1 MLVPGWLAGTL
12 IFTAMAHTSIAGV
25 DAQPA
30 ATDGSQG
37 AAQGSA
43 LLDRLAITGDASN
56 DIEDVVRKAILR
68 GLSGQGVRTVEP
80 PADVAAAG
88 PCTDAACTAARARA
102 AGSDFVVSGKVL
114 VSERSYEVTLELHEG
129 KDGRLLATRRAS
141 CPICSVPEVE
151 KAAADVA
158 GELAGDFRA
167 SKASAPAIT
176 SEPPGALVYVDGAL
190 VGPSPVTPTLTPGEH
205 RIEVKK
211 DG

>member
-158 GELAGDFRA
+158 GELAGGPGSRCSRSTSGRTAGCATA
-167 SKASAPAIT
+167 STSTRSAAAASGTTRSPAG
-176 SEPPGALVYVDGAL
+176 SRGSSSARG
-190 VGPSPVTPTLTPGEH
+190 
-205 RIEVKK
+205 
-211 DG
+211 